1 MTVSLFATILTIGA
15 GVNALL
21 TEAVKK
27 AYKNAGREYSANTVA
42 LIAAVVVG
50 GVGTAA
56 VYMLMGLPW
65 SVNNIICLAIII
77 VAVWIASMIG
87 YDKVL
92 QLVKQIESMKQI
104 ESTKQDAQKGDTE
117 NGDNDTD

>member
-27 AYKNAGREYSANTVA
+27 AYKNAGREYSANVVA
-42 LIAAVVVG
+42 LIAAIVVG
-50 GVGTAA
+50 GLGTAA
-56 VYMLMGLPW
+56 VYMLLGLPW
-65 SVNNIICLAIII
+65 SVNNIICLAIIV

-92 QLVKQIESMKQI
+92 QLVKQVEGMKQI
-104 ESTKQDAQKGDTE
+104 ETMKQDTQKGGAE
-117 NGDNDTD
+117 NGNDGTD

>member
-50 GVGTAA
+50 GLGTAA

-92 QLVKQIESMKQI
+92 QLVKQVESMKQ
-104 ESTKQDAQKGDTE
+104 ETQKGGAE
-117 NGDNDTD
+117 NGDNGTD